1 MRRRPDSI
9 VALVSKRFYYWVKIR
24 VKSFL
29 YALPFDLK
37 EIPYL
42 PSLMLKTKNQ
52 KVFLENKIFDC
63 SYFYNEFEILE
74 MRLQFLANYVDKFIV
89 IESRY
94 DLTGAP
100 KKVLLQ
106 DRIHSAPF
114 KDYNITVF
122 VLDWLPFDF
131 KSLDERIL
139 TLPDGC
145 EKTALIRTRYNNIL
159 PKDGSG
165 PVYWINEFYFKERLL
180 CALENED
187 ISDQDTVFI
196 SDVDEFWNPF
206 ARYPTNSKF
215 PTLFK
220 LDGYI
225 YHMDNLT
232 DDSYKNW
239 TGTCCVRYS
248 KLKASGV
255 NSCRAHNNLPRW
267 LVYRGGWHFSAM
279 GGKEK
284 LKEKIAMWDPNDF
297 GEGVLSDLEQTIMQ
311 SKDLRGRNLT
321 SKRNAEGL
329 PQSILQFRTKF
340 PNFFSQNGTE

>member
-1 MRRRPDSI
+1 MRRLPNRI
-9 VALVSKRFYYWVKIR
+9 LALVLKRFYYWAKIR

-29 YALPFDLK
+29 YSLPFDLK

-42 PSLMLKTKNQ
+42 PSLLLKERNQ
-52 KVFLENKIFDC
+52 KSFLKNKTFDC
-63 SYFYNEFEILE
+63 SFFYNEFEILE

-89 IESRY
+89 IECIY

-106 DRIHSAPF
+106 DKIHSAPF

-122 VLDWLPFDF
+122 VLDWLPFNF
-131 KSLDERIL
+131 ESLDERVL
-139 TLPDGC
+139 SLPDGC
-145 EKTALIRTRYNNIL
+145 EKTALVRTRHNDIL

-196 SDVDEFWNPF
+196 SDVDEFWNPL
-206 ARYPTNSKF
+206 ARYPTNSKL
-215 PTLFK
+215 PSLFK

-225 YHMDNLT
+225 YYMDNLT
-232 DDSYKNW
+232 NDTYKNW

-267 LVYRGGWHFSAM
+267 LVYKGGWHFSAM

-297 GEGVLSDLEQTIMQ
+297 GDGVLIDLEQTIMR
-311 SKDLRGRNLT
+311 SKDLRGRNI
-321 SKRNAEGL
+321 SSQRNTKGL
-329 PQSILQFRTKF
+329 PPPILQFRTKF
-340 PNFFSQNGTE
+340 PSFFSQSDAK